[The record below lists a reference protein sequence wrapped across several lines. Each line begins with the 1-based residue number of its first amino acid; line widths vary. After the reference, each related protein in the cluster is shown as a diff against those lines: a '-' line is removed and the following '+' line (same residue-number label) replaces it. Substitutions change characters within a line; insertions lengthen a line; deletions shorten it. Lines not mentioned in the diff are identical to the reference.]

1 MIRLDE
7 PGIER
12 CLIIQILA
20 IFKERHWKSLVQ
32 GEEPPA
38 PLVEQRVLFVDQW
51 FEIVVL
57 ACIR

>member
-7 PGIER
+7 PGIKR
-12 CLIIQILA
+12 CSIIQILA
-20 IFKERHWKSLVQ
+20 TFRERHWKSLVQ

-38 PLVEQRVLFVDQW
+38 PLAEQRVLFIDRG